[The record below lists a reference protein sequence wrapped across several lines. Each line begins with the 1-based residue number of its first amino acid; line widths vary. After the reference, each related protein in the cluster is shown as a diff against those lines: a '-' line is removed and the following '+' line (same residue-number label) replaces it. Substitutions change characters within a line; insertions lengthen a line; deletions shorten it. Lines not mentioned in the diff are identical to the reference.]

1 MCATLQ
7 AEEEEAFSS
16 PGGEVE
22 AFEEVLGAGVSR
34 REKVYGFGVLF

>member
-7 AEEEEAFSS
+7 AEEEEVFSS

-22 AFEEVLGAGVSR
+22 AFEEVLGAGMSR
-34 REKVYGFGVLF
+34 PEKGYGLWVLF